1 MPTEWGDLVDGLAAE
16 RDLAVF
22 CDTSAF
28 EDDAPA
34 KLWEALLCEPGRLVL
49 TERVRAELLPWLGR
63 RPDHPISVA
72 LRERHDAIVEQPEP
86 QPGEPGRRAFDY
98 YMALLSVRRRATE
111 LARSEFQRE
120 HGRDPA
126 PDEERR
132 LLDRVQRR
140 LGERG
145 RLLATKPVGNYTDEA
160 LVYLAI
166 EHALTTGRQTL
177 IMTRD
182 ADVEEQFFKLVWL
195 IDTHYR
201 AMLLATSVERIWNP
215 DLRSQTRCSTIPM
228 AHSSLATRS
237 CSSVTF
243 ICWTCFLRTSI
254 SSGSAA

>member
-1 MPTEWGDLVDGLAAE
+1 MDGLAAE

-132 LLDRVQRR
+132 SSTGCSAGLASEV
-140 LGERG
+140 GS
-145 RLLATKPVGNYTDEA
+145 ATKPVGNYTDEA
-160 LVYLAI
+160 L
-166 EHALTTGRQTL
+166 
-177 IMTRD
+177 
-182 ADVEEQFFKLVWL
+182 
-195 IDTHYR
+195 
-201 AMLLATSVERIWNP
+201 
-215 DLRSQTRCSTIPM
+215 
-228 AHSSLATRS
+228 
-237 CSSVTF
+237 
-243 ICWTCFLRTSI
+243 SI
-254 SSGSAA
+254 SPLSTH